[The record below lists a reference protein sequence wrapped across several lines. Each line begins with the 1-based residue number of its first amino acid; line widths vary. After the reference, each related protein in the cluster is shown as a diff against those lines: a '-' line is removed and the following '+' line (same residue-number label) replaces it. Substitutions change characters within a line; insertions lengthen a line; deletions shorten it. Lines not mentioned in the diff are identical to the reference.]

1 VTQLGAIVGS
11 FDAARRGACPTLH
24 EPMQTGDGLLAR
36 LRVTRR
42 MLAPRQLLEIARLAQ
57 IHGNG
62 LVEITARGNL
72 QVRGLRPDTAKI
84 FAEAA
89 SQIIDVE
96 SGLVIGLSPLAGN
109 DPQER
114 ANPRALAGRIGE
126 AAKAF
131 AERLGPKVS
140 VVLDGAGQ
148 VSMHRLKADIR
159 LVAQNGE
166 HWAITLGGSKPQIV
180 DEDAAVATTIAVLGA
195 LAAIGPDARATDLF
209 TGPVSR
215 DEDADPT
222 PSWRARMA
230 LRQGHCR
237 AVALPF
243 GQIESTALVALC
255 DSAETAGLSTLR
267 LAPDHTLLVD
277 HAPDHFIEGAARL
290 GFITDPDDPRR
301 RVSACIGNKG
311 CASGLIAARQIA
323 ARLAPNVPPGQHLHV
338 SGCTKGCAYPRSADV
353 TLVGRADG
361 IGLVINGR
369 AGDTPR
375 KLLDEAALFAGTGP
389 FQDGQ

>member
-166 HWAITLGGSKPQIV
+166 HHAGRQQ
-180 DEDAAVATTIAVLGA
+180 AADRG
-195 LAAIGPDARATDLF
+195 
-209 TGPVSR
+209 
-215 DEDADPT
+215 
-222 PSWRARMA
+222 
-230 LRQGHCR
+230 
-237 AVALPF
+237 
-243 GQIESTALVALC
+243 
-255 DSAETAGLSTLR
+255 
-267 LAPDHTLLVD
+267 
-277 HAPDHFIEGAARL
+277 
-290 GFITDPDDPRR
+290 
-301 RVSACIGNKG
+301 
-311 CASGLIAARQIA
+311 
-323 ARLAPNVPPGQHLHV
+323 
-338 SGCTKGCAYPRSADV
+338 
-353 TLVGRADG
+353 
-361 IGLVINGR
+361 
-369 AGDTPR
+369 
-375 KLLDEAALFAGTGP
+375 
-389 FQDGQ
+389 